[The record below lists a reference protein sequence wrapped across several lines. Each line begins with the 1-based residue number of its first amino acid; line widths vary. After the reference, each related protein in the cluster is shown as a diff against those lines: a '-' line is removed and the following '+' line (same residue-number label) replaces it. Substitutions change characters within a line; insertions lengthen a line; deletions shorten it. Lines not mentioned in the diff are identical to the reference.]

1 MATTPQAVSEVCI
14 CLRIPGTAVWAVS
27 HSSHLCKCAEAAFS
41 CRGRFAHR
49 HAVITQMQPFIPATK
64 ALQYSTK
71 PKGSLL
77 SQYCGMCADK
87 EGKETK
93 PEARTLSRF
102 LQSSFHKLKFLNSCK
117 SCMTNWHATKIAS
130 RDTGCVVKIVIR
142 HNRRVG
148 LSSERGASTT

>member
-27 HSSHLCKCAEAAFS
+27 HSSHLRKCAEAAFS
-41 CRGRFAHR
+41 CSGRFAR
-49 HAVITQMQPFIPATK
+49 CHAVITQMQPFIPATK

-77 SQYCGMCADK
+77 RQYCVMCADK

-93 PEARTLSRF
+93 PEAKAKF
-102 LQSSFHKLKFLNSCK
+102 FPQAQVFKQLQKLHDQLTRHK
-117 SCMTNWHATKIAS
+117 
-130 RDTGCVVKIVIR
+130 DCVAR
-142 HNRRVG
+142 HRMCGQNRHQKQ
-148 LSSERGASTT
+148 LACWP